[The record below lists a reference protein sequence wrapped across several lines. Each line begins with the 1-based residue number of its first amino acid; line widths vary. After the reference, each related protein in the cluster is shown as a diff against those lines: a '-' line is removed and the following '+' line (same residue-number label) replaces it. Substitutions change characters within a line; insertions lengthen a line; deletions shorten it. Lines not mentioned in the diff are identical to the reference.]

1 MHNPAFFLG
10 LLAICAAPLNAIPL
24 FARDAVKLPGF
35 HQPEAVP
42 IDLSIN
48 FPTIAVRDGSNIDAI
63 SAAARDALAASL
75 KISTDNIK
83 VSFAH
88 TSTNGG
94 THHVHFVQ
102 LVDGIEITNGV
113 ANVNLTPDGKPYSV
127 YSSFVPTT
135 TTSSFAAT
143 AKSAGISVDVAVL
156 KFAQSKGLATADRL
170 TVKQDG
176 TNYVVSG
183 APFANQDI
191 QASKKLY
198 QKGSELIPCWDLS
211 VDLGYTWL
219 NAFVSIASGEIVGV
233 SDWSSDF
240 SDASYLAVDPHKQ
253 APFNNEVVTLKNPW
267 NLDAS
272 PNGWHVVKGTERK
285 DLSGNNVAAA
295 SNPDGSSS
303 QTNAQVLA
311 LSRPSS
317 DSLTFDYQVDN
328 TKDAMNPTNINGAVT
343 NMFVAANTIHDFFYN
358 YGFTENAA
366 NFQFDNMGKGGLEG
380 DGVIATC
387 QDDYNT
393 DSSSRNN
400 ANFMTPADGTSGRMR
415 MYVFDVTTP
424 TRDGAYDNGV
434 VYHEMGHGLS
444 NRLTGGGSNPNC
456 LSSSQSGGMGEG
468 WSDMWAVLLTAPAT
482 ATRNTD
488 IDMGRY
494 VLGGSKG
501 IRTYP
506 YSTSLTTNPHKYG
519 ELASTSEVHDVGE
532 IWCTMLYEVL
542 WNMVDVSG
550 WLNPA
555 DLTTGVASGKGN
567 ADFASVVIQGMKNQP
582 CSPTF
587 IQARDAIIA
596 ADKTMFGGKYNCAI
610 WKGFAK
616 RGLGMNAAGSPYT
629 NNAAIPAACSAT
641 VTTTASKTTA
651 TSTKAPTSTVAP
663 TTKTS
668 TTTSKTTAASSCA
681 HSICTTGVKL
691 SSSCNSCAAQICA
704 ADSYC
709 CTNSWDSICV
719 GEVADIC
726 GQTC

>member
-1 MHNPAFFLG
+1 
-10 LLAICAAPLNAIPL
+10 
-24 FARDAVKLPGF
+24 
-35 HQPEAVP
+35 
-42 IDLSIN
+42 
-48 FPTIAVRDGSNIDAI
+48 
-63 SAAARDALAASL
+63 
-75 KISTDNIK
+75 
-83 VSFAH
+83 
-88 TSTNGG
+88 
-94 THHVHFVQ
+94 
-102 LVDGIEITNGV
+102 
-113 ANVNLTPDGKPYSV
+113 
-127 YSSFVPTT
+127 
-135 TTSSFAAT
+135 
-143 AKSAGISVDVAVL
+143 
-156 KFAQSKGLATADRL
+156 FAQSKGLATADRL

-176 TNYVVSG
+176 AKYVVSG

-191 QASKKLY
+191 QASKKIY
-198 QKGSELIPCWDLS
+198 QKGSTLIPCWDLS

-219 NAFVSIASGEIVGV
+219 NAFVSIATGEIVGV

-240 SDASYLAVDPHKQ
+240 SDASYLAVDPHNQ
-253 APFNNEVVTLKNPW
+253 APFDNQLVTLKNPW

-285 DLSGNNVAAA
+285 DLYGNNVAAA
-295 SNPDGSSS
+295 SNPNGSSS
-303 QTNAQVLA
+303 QTNAQVLG

-328 TKDAMNPTNINGAVT
+328 TKDAMNAVNINGAVT
-343 NMFVAANTIHDFFYN
+343 NMFVASNIIHDFFYN

-366 NFQFDNMGKGGLEG
+366 NFQFDNLGKGGKEG

-387 QDDYNT
+387 QDRYNT

-400 ANFMTPADGTSGRMR
+400 ANFLTPADGTSGRMR
-415 MYVFDVTTP
+415 MYVFDVTKP
-424 TRDGAYDNGV
+424 TRDGAYDNGI

-468 WSDMWAVLLTAPAT
+468 WSDLWAVVLTLPAT
-482 ATRNTD
+482 ATRDTD

-494 VLGGSKG
+494 VLGGNKG

-519 ELASTSEVHDVGE
+519 ELKSTSEVHDVGE

-555 DLTTGVASGKGN
+555 DLTTGKDSGKGN

-610 WKGFAK
+610 WTGFAK
-616 RGLGMNAAGSPYT
+616 RGLGMNAKGSPYT
-629 NNAAIPAACSAT
+629 NNADIPVECGGT
-641 VTTTASKTTA
+641 P
-651 TSTKAPTSTVAP
+651 APSSTVV
-663 TTKTS
+663 
-668 TTTSKTTAASSCA
+668 TTAAPTAQPTSSAVTTGGASTCA
-681 HSICTTGVKL
+681 HSICTSGGKL
-691 SSSCNSCAAQICA
+691 SSTCDSCVAQICA

-709 CTNSWDSICV
+709 CTTSWDSICV
-719 GEVADIC
+719 VWKQLTLAAIGKGNTRTLSLEFTPFVNCFLRPVPPTRWAQGLILAKEFQDKEDSDSSSNSDSASNEENSETEHETKTKNPQMMYTEYKRAEKIWQSYQKQAKDDEDTIKYTLSAIY
-726 GQTC
+726 GGLSKSMQAQYAFHDTPASLWEELK

>member
-10 LLAICAAPLNAIPL
+10 LLAICVAPLSAVPL
-24 FARDAVKLPGF
+24 FSRDAAKLPGF
-35 HQPEAVP
+35 DQPESVP

-48 FPTIAVRDGSNIDAI
+48 FPKIAVRDGSNIDAI
-63 SAAARDALAASL
+63 SSAARDALAASL
-75 KISTDNIK
+75 KISTDEIK

-94 THHVHFVQ
+94 THHVHLVQ
-102 LVDGIEITNGV
+102 VVDGIEITNAV

-135 TTSSFAAT
+135 TTSSFAASGK
-143 AKSAGISVDVAVL
+143 AAGISVDVAVL

-170 TVKQDG
+170 SVKQDG
-176 TNYVVSG
+176 SNFVVSG
-183 APFANQDI
+183 APFAVQDI
-191 QASKKLY
+191 KASKKFY
-198 QKGSELIPCWDLS
+198 QKGDALIACWDLS

-219 NAFVSIASGEIVGV
+219 NAFVSVASGEVVGV

-240 SDASYLAVDPHKQ
+240 SDASYLAVDPHSQ
-253 APFNNEVVTLKNPW
+253 APTNSKLVTLKNPW
-267 NLDAS
+267 NLNAS
-272 PNGWHVVKGTERK
+272 PNGWHVIKGTERK
-285 DLSGNNVAAA
+285 DLYGNNVAAA
-295 SNPDGSSS
+295 SNPNGSDS
-303 QTNAQVLA
+303 QSDDQVLA

-317 DSLTFDYQVDN
+317 SSLTFSYQLDQS
-328 TKDAMNPTNINGAVT
+328 KDAMNSVNINGAVT

-366 NFQFDNMGKGGLEG
+366 NFQFDNLGKGGLEG

-400 ANFMTPADGTSGRMR
+400 ANFLTPADGTSGRMR
-415 MYVFDVTTP
+415 MYVFDVTNP

-468 WSDMWAVLLTAPAT
+468 WSDLWAVVLTAPAT

-494 VLGGSKG
+494 VLGGDKG

-506 YSTSLTTNPHKYG
+506 YSTSLTTNPHKYS
-519 ELASTSEVHDVGE
+519 ELKSTSEVHDVGE

-555 DLTTGVASGKGN
+555 DLTTGKASGKGN

-582 CSPTF
+582 CNPSF

-596 ADKTMFGGKYNCAI
+596 ADKTLFGGKYSCAI

-616 RGLGMNAAGSPYT
+616 RGLGLNAKGSPYT
-629 NNAAIPAACSAT
+629 NNADIPAECSGTIA
-641 VTTTASKTTA
+641 
-651 TSTKAPTSTVAP
+651 
-663 TTKTS
+663 
-668 TTTSKTTAASSCA
+668 TTTSKASVTSTVVPTTKVTTSAVPTSKTTTAGSTCA
-681 HSICTTGVKL
+681 HSICTSGVKL
-691 SSSCNSCAAQICA
+691 TSTCNSCVAKICA

-719 GEVADIC
+719 GEVASVC
-726 GQTC
+726 NQTC

>member
-10 LLAICAAPLNAIPL
+10 LLAICANAIPL
-24 FARDAVKLPGF
+24 FARDDVKLPGF
-35 HQPEAVP
+35 HQPEAIP

-48 FPTIAVRDGSNIDAI
+48 FPTISVRDGSNIDAI

-75 KISTDNIK
+75 KISTDEIK

-102 LVDGIEITNGV
+102 LVDGIEVTNGV

-135 TTSSFAAT
+135 TTSSFVAS

-176 TNYVVSG
+176 SKYVVSG

-191 QASKKLY
+191 QASKKIY
-198 QKGSELIPCWDLS
+198 QKGSTLIPCWDLS

-219 NAFVSIASGEIVGV
+219 NAFVSIATGEIVGV

-253 APFNNEVVTLKNPW
+253 APTNSQLVTLKNPW
-267 NLDAS
+267 NLNAS
-272 PNGWHVVKGTERK
+272 PNGWHVIKGTERK
-285 DLSGNNVAAA
+285 DLYGNNVAAA
-295 SNPDGSSS
+295 SNPNGLSS

-343 NMFVAANTIHDFFYN
+343 NMFVASNIIHDFFYN

-366 NFQFDNMGKGGLEG
+366 NFQFDNLGKGGKEG
-380 DGVIATC
+380 DGVLATC
-387 QDDYNT
+387 QDRYNT
-393 DSSSRNN
+393 DSNSRNN
-400 ANFMTPADGTSGRMR
+400 ANFLTPADGTSGRMR
-415 MYVFDVTTP
+415 MYVFDVTNP
-424 TRDGAYDNGV
+424 TRDGAYDNGI

-468 WSDMWAVLLTAPAT
+468 WSDLWAVVLTLPAT

-494 VLGGSKG
+494 VLGGDKG

-506 YSTSLTTNPHKYG
+506 YSTSLTTNPHKYS
-519 ELASTSEVHDVGE
+519 ELKSTSEVHDVGE

-555 DLTTGVASGKGN
+555 DLTTGKDSGKGN

-596 ADKTMFGGKYNCAI
+596 ADKTLFGGKYNCAI

-616 RGLGMNAAGSPYT
+616 RGLGMNAKGSPYT
-629 NNAAIPAACSAT
+629 NNADIPVECGGTAPS
-641 VTTTASKTTA
+641 TTTAA
-651 TSTKAPTSTVAP
+651 V
-663 TTKTS
+663 
-668 TTTSKTTAASSCA
+668 TTAAPTAQPTSSAVTTGGASTCA
-681 HSICTTGVKL
+681 HSICTSGVKL
-691 SSSCNSCAAQICA
+691 TSTCNTCVAKICA

-709 CTNSWDSICV
+709 CNTSWDSICV
-719 GEVADIC
+719 GEVASIC
-726 GQTC
+726 NQTC

>member
-10 LLAICAAPLNAIPL
+10 LLAVCANAIPL
-24 FARDAVKLPGF
+24 FARDEVKLPGF

-48 FPTIAVRDGSNIDAI
+48 FPTISVRDGSNIDAI

-75 KISTDNIK
+75 KISTDQIK

-102 LVDGIEITNGV
+102 LVDGIEVTNGV

-135 TTSSFAAT
+135 TTSSFAAS

-176 TNYVVSG
+176 AKYVVSG

-191 QASKKLY
+191 QASKKIY
-198 QKGSELIPCWDLS
+198 QKGSTLIPCWDLS

-219 NAFVSIASGEIVGV
+219 NAFVSIATGEIVGV

-240 SDASYLAVDPHKQ
+240 SDASYLAVDPHNQ
-253 APFNNEVVTLKNPW
+253 APFDNQVTTLKNPW

-272 PNGWHVVKGTERK
+272 PNGWHVVKGAERN

-295 SNPDGSSS
+295 SNPNGGSS

-343 NMFVAANTIHDFFYN
+343 NMFVASNIIHDFFYN

-366 NFQFDNMGKGGLEG
+366 NFQFDNLGKGGKEG
-380 DGVIATC
+380 DGVLATC
-387 QDDYNT
+387 QDRYNT
-393 DSSSRNN
+393 DSTSRNN
-400 ANFMTPADGTSGRMR
+400 ANFLTPADGTSGRMR
-415 MYVFDVTTP
+415 MYVFDVTKP
-424 TRDGAYDNGV
+424 TRDGAYDNGI

-468 WSDMWAVLLTAPAT
+468 WSDLWAVVLTLPAT
-482 ATRNTD
+482 ATRDTN

-494 VLGGSKG
+494 VLGGDKG
-501 IRTYP
+501 IRAYP
-506 YSTSLTTNPHKYG
+506 YSTSLTTNPHKYS
-519 ELASTSEVHDVGE
+519 ELKTTSEVHNVGE

-555 DLTTGVASGKGN
+555 DLTTGKDSGKGN

-610 WKGFAK
+610 WTGFAK
-616 RGLGMNAAGSPYT
+616 RGLGMNAKGSPYT
-629 NNAAIPAACSAT
+629 NNADTPVECGGTAPS
-641 VTTTASKTTA
+641 TTTA
-651 TSTKAPTSTVAP
+651 VA
-663 TTKTS
+663 
-668 TTTSKTTAASSCA
+668 TTAAPTAQPTSSAVTTGDTSTCA
-681 HSICTTGVKL
+681 HSICTSGGKL
-691 SSSCNSCAAQICA
+691 SSTCDSCVAKICA

-709 CTNSWDSICV
+709 CTTSWDSICV
-719 GEVADIC
+719 GEVASIC
-726 GQTC
+726 NQTC

>member
-10 LLAICAAPLNAIPL
+10 LLAICANAIPL
-24 FARDAVKLPGF
+24 FARDDVKLPGF

-48 FPTIAVRDGSNIDAI
+48 FPKISVRDGSNIDAI

-75 KISTDNIK
+75 KISTDQIK

-102 LVDGIEITNGV
+102 LVDGIEVTNGV

-135 TTSSFAAT
+135 TTSSFSAS

-176 TNYVVSG
+176 AKYVVSG

-191 QASKKLY
+191 QASKKIY
-198 QKGSELIPCWDLS
+198 QKGSTLIPCWDLS

-219 NAFVSIASGEIVGV
+219 NAFVSIATGEIVGV

-240 SDASYLAVDPHKQ
+240 SDASYLAVDPHSQ
-253 APFNNEVVTLKNPW
+253 APFDNQVTTLKNPW

-272 PNGWHVVKGTERK
+272 PNGWHVVKGAERN

-295 SNPDGSSS
+295 SNPNGLSS

-343 NMFVAANTIHDFFYN
+343 NMFVAANIIHDFFYN

-366 NFQFDNMGKGGLEG
+366 NFQFDNLGKGGLEG

-387 QDDYNT
+387 QDRYNT
-393 DSSSRNN
+393 DTSSRNN
-400 ANFMTPADGTSGRMR
+400 ANFLTPADGTSGRMR
-415 MYVFDVTTP
+415 MYVFDVTNP
-424 TRDGAYDNGV
+424 TRDGAYDNGI

-468 WSDMWAVLLTAPAT
+468 WSDLWAVVLTLPAT
-482 ATRNTD
+482 ATRSTD

-494 VLGGSKG
+494 VLGGDKG
-501 IRTYP
+501 IRAYP
-506 YSTSLTTNPHKYG
+506 YSTSLTTNPHKYS
-519 ELASTSEVHDVGE
+519 ELKTTSEVHNVGE

-596 ADKTMFGGKYNCAI
+596 ADKTLFGGKYNCAI
-610 WKGFAK
+610 WTGFAK
-616 RGLGMNAAGSPYT
+616 RGLGMNAKGSPYT
-629 NNAAIPAACSAT
+629 NNADIPVECGGTAPS
-641 VTTTASKTTA
+641 TTTA
-651 TSTKAPTSTVAP
+651 VA
-663 TTKTS
+663 
-668 TTTSKTTAASSCA
+668 TTAAPTAQTTSSAATTGGASTCA
-681 HSICTTGVKL
+681 HSICTSGGKL
-691 SSSCNSCAAQICA
+691 SSTCDSCVAKICA

-709 CTNSWDSICV
+709 CNTSWDSICV
-719 GEVADIC
+719 GEVASIC
-726 GQTC
+726 NQTC